1 MATTT
6 YSVSGMTCGHC
17 VASVRQ
23 EVGLIDG
30 VTGVEVELDSG
41 TVTVESDNPVD
52 PAAVTAAIEE
62 AGYEVVPT

>member
-6 YSVSGMTCGHC
+6 YSVSGMSCGHC

>member
-1 MATTT
+1 MASTT
-6 YSVSGMTCGHC
+6 YTVSGMTCDHC

-23 EVGLIDG
+23 EVGQVDG

-41 TVTVESDNPVD
+41 TVTVESDSPLD
-52 PAAVTAAIEE
+52 PATVTAAIEE

>member
-6 YSVSGMTCGHC
+6 YAVSGMTCGHC